1 MEDLG
6 EKLEEIILLENQIGS
21 FFQVREQLFKSGIPV
36 EVDGK
41 LLSSKEYACFLT
53 KEMVQLEEKRKQI
66 IDDLLIHY
74 SLEDLEHLYEKIIR
88 ETKVERNVERLLT
101 IFDLMEQL
109 EIRKEGDRDENYA
122 R

>member
-1 MEDLG
+1 MEDLS

-21 FFQVREQLFKSGIPV
+21 FFQGREQLFKSGIHV

-53 KEMVQLEEKRKQI
+53 KEMVRLEEKRKQI

-74 SLEDLEHLYEKIIR
+74 SLEDLDHLYEKIIG
-88 ETKVERNVERLLT
+88 ETKVERKERLLT